1 MSLVVR
7 KMPVPTIEPTVSRAP
22 SQVLKPRTRRD
33 SWAGRGAG
41 ASVACGVILWPPRRR
56 PARDRNP
63 GRNRGRGRSGKQ
75 AHADLSRRSYFFSVN
90 VITACVLP
98 PEEET
103 ITLASR
109 LPSALLPVTVPPVWP
124 LVV

>member
-22 SQVLKPRTRRD
+22 SQVLKPRTSVD
-33 SWAGRGAG
+33 SRAGRGVETGPA
-41 ASVACGVILWPPRRR
+41 PRLRS
-56 PARDRNP
+56 P
-63 GRNRGRGRSGKQ
+63 GFRT
-75 AHADLSRRSYFFSVN
+75 AYFFSVK

-98 PEEET
+98 LEEET